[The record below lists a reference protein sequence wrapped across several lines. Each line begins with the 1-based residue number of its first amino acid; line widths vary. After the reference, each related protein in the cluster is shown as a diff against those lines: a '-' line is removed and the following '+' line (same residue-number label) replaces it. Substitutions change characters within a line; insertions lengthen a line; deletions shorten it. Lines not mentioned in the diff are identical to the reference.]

1 MLLIQAVV
9 NNGFPSEIEEN
20 SKAEYNLYEI
30 LREEDLLEKLEHVEV
45 SGNTNNAVY
54 KLSKENDSLS
64 NTKN

>member
-54 KLSKENDSLS
+54 KLSKG
-64 NTKN
+64 